1 MPLRESPRSLPLPF
15 RLVAYLQKRNRL
27 KDLENELTVTKGE
40 GLVGIIWRDRLRVW
54 GRHVYTA
61 VFKLDSQGFP
71 DGSVVKNLPANAGD
85 TGSIPGRGRS
95 HMPRSN

>member
-1 MPLRESPRSLPLPF
+1 MEVLSAPAGVTMVSFPLPF

-54 GRHVYTA
+54 G
-61 VFKLDSQGFP
+61 
-71 DGSVVKNLPANAGD
+71 
-85 TGSIPGRGRS
+85 
-95 HMPRSN
+95 

>member
-71 DGSVVKNLPANAGD
+71 DSSVGKETTCNARDPGL
-85 TGSIPGRGRS
+85 IPGSGRS
-95 HMPRSN
+95 TG